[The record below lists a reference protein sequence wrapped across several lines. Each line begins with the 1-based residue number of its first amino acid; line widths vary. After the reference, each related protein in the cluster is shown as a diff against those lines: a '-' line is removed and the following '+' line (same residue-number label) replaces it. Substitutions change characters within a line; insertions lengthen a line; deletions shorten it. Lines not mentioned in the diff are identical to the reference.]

1 MINTPGTESAMR
13 SIFGPG
19 QSMPGSARK
28 GAQLNDDRHGDYGV
42 FDTSHTSVVDFFAPE
57 ETNRSRYLD
66 RDQDRELDTVGSMR
80 AWRTDAMHQ
89 HMYRTAAYWGDKV
102 LSITGKCWFYSC
114 CSLAVRSVYVD
125 QASNFN

>member
-1 MINTPGTESAMR
+1 MR

-19 QSMPGSARK
+19 LSSMPGSAISEV
-28 GAQLNDDRHGDYGV
+28 QLLDDGHGDGDYGV
-42 FDTSHTSVVDFFAPE
+42 FDAGHTSAVDFFAPE

-102 LSITGKCWFYSC
+102 LSITGKFPVYSC
-114 CSLAVRSVYVD
+114 CPRPMICLC
-125 QASNFN
+125 